1 MAANES
7 MSQSVTEP
15 IAIDHPT
22 WELYSRC
29 IHCGL
34 CLNACP
40 TYRVLGLEMDSP
52 RGRIYQVLQVDAGK
66 LAVAES
72 FVTHIDR
79 CLDCRACESACPSG
93 VEYGRIVE
101 RARALIENQYQRPW
115 LESGLRKYFFGRV
128 LTDYGKLA
136 RWARWLRLVQRS
148 GLQKL
153 ARATGILKLLGLAD
167 LEALAPAMEDKFF
180 FEEFGQTFPA
190 IGRPRARVTFL
201 GGCIASVA
209 FAELNRATIR
219 VLQQNGVEVL
229 VPKDQVCCGAL
240 HAHAGFRQQ
249 ARELARQNIRAMLAQ
264 DCDAIITNAAGCG
277 STMKEYA
284 DLFEHD
290 AEFVGRVREFAAK
303 VKDVTEFLVEL
314 GIRPPRKK
322 IAGRVSYQDPCHLAH
337 GQRVRSAPRE
347 ILRALGTNLVE
358 MPHSD
363 HCCGSAGS
371 YNITQTSLSMK
382 ILDEKMKD
390 VARVSPEI
398 IATANVG
405 CMLQLRAGC
414 RREGL
419 RAEVKH
425 VIELLDESY
434 RSEVVTPA
442 SPPSLR
448 PKLP

>member
-1 MAANES
+1 M
-7 MSQSVTEP
+7 
-15 IAIDHPT
+15 
-22 WELYSRC
+22 
-29 IHCGL
+29 
-34 CLNACP
+34 
-40 TYRVLGLEMDSP
+40 EMDSP

-115 LESGLRKYFFGRV
+115 LERKLRGYFFGGV
-128 LTDYGKLA
+128 LTDYRKLA
-136 RWARWLRLVQRS
+136 RWARRLRMVQRA

-153 ARATGILKLLGLAD
+153 VRAAGILKLLGLAEV
-167 LEALAPAMEDKFF
+167 EALAPPIEDKFF
-180 FEEFGQTFPA
+180 FEEFGQMFPA
-190 IGRPRARVTFL
+190 IGKRRARVSFL
-201 GGCIASVA
+201 GGCVASVA
-209 FAELNRATIR
+209 FAELNRATVR
-219 VLQQNGVEVL
+219 VLQQNGIEVF

-240 HAHAGFRQQ
+240 HAHAGLRQQ
-249 ARELARQNIRAMLAQ
+249 ARELARQNIRAMLAD
-264 DCDAIITNAAGCG
+264 DCDAIISNAAGCG

-284 DLFEHD
+284 DLLEHD
-290 AEFVGRVREFAAK
+290 AEFAGRTREFAAK

-314 GIRPPRKK
+314 GLRAPQKRIG
-322 IAGRVSYQDPCHLAH
+322 ARVTYQDPCHLAH

-347 ILRALGTNLVE
+347 ILQALGVNLVE

-382 ILDEKMKD
+382 ILDDKMED
-390 VARVSPEI
+390 VASVSPEI

-414 RREGL
+414 ARSGL

-425 VIELLDESY
+425 VIDLLDEAY
-434 RSEVVTPA
+434 RS
-442 SPPSLR
+442 
-448 PKLP
+448 